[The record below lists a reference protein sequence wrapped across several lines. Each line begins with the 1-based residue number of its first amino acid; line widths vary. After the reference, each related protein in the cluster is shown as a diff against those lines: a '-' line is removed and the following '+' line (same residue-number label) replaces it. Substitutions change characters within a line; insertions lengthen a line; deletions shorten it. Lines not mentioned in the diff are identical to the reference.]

1 MMAALPF
8 NVLIREQ
15 SYSEPELII
24 QTYLNDDLTK
34 DKIENLPFLK
44 VFITLILNILIKIN
58 YWKRIVF

>member
-24 QTYLNDDLTK
+24 QTDLNDDLTK

-44 VFITLILNILIKIN
+44 VFLTLILNILIKIN
-58 YWKRIVF
+58 Y

>member
-8 NVLIREQ
+8 NLLIREQ

-24 QTYLNDDLTK
+24 QTDLNDDLTK

-44 VFITLILNILIKIN
+44 VFLTLILNILIKIN
-58 YWKRIVF
+58 Y

>member
-24 QTYLNDDLTK
+24 QTDLNDDLTK

-44 VFITLILNILIKIN
+44 VFLTLILNILININ
-58 YWKRIVF
+58 Y

>member
-58 YWKRIVF
+58 Y